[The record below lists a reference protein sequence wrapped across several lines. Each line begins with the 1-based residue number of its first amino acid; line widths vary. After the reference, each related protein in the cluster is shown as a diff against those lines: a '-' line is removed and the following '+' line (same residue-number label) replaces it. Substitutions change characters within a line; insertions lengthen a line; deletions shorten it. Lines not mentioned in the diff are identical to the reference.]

1 MTPKKP
7 DDDPV
12 VKAEQLARFAA
23 EKAEKNRQDFPEI
36 SRVVD
41 LFKAAFGA
49 DQIRVTY
56 AKEGD
61 KEKGAAH
68 RPPVDRMVS
77 AANMAWTYKP
87 EARSEKRR
95 TKKR

>member
-1 MTPKKP
+1 MTQKKP
-7 DDDPV
+7 GGDPV
-12 VKAEQLARFAA
+12 TKIEQLAQFATGQ
-23 EKAEKNRQDFPEI
+23 AEKNRQDFPEI

-41 LFKAAFGA
+41 LFKAAFGT

-61 KEKGAAH
+61 KEKGVPY
-68 RPPVDRMVS
+68 RPPVGRMVS